1 MGGVRVCQDP
11 CTTPSYVLY
20 AGRVYSLPSLTLPF
34 TYFTAEFVHFSL
46 SFSLFVSLSPL
57 CRLSLS
63 LSLTSA
69 IHLIRV
75 LISRQY
81 LSSIDVPPHPRPP
94 DPTERQ
100 ERITQM
106 HHRIIHLR
114 EREYRHHIVGCMR
127 LVSFTIYASST
138 THTPQLQALGTNS
151 RC

>member
-1 MGGVRVCQDP
+1 MSGP
-11 CTTPSYVLY
+11 CTTPLCTIRREGVF
-20 AGRVYSLPSLTLPF
+20 ASLAQTLPF

-69 IHLIRV
+69 IHLMRV